1 MASQSDRD
9 AIKITAEDLAT
20 VAVPQSTVVAGG
32 GQLATG
38 AKVYGTINETAEQL
52 VSVSTER
59 GSVFLQGWFYLG
71 AAGLLWRPT
80 RRLAGI
86 MLFLLTLAVTPA
98 HIYMLQR
105 PELFNIP
112 YGLLI
117 ARLPLQAALLALI
130 AWATFPTQP
139 GPRRPC
145 PGMRD

>member
-1 MASQSDRD
+1 MPAPPHQRARIAGIAIVFLWFAIGGLAHFMATETEMRIVPPYIPWPR
-9 AIKITAEDLAT
+9 A
-20 VAVPQSTVVAGG
+20 AV
-32 GQLATG
+32 
-38 AKVYGTINETAEQL
+38 L
-52 VSVSTER
+52 VS
-59 GSVFLQGWFYLG
+59 GVFELLG

-139 GPRRPC
+139 GPLRKPC